1 MANYITS
8 SGFSD
13 LNGTMVAE
21 NDNVSSYYSTN
32 LQMNGSVLNTGG
44 TGLDFNV
51 SFATRPTRVYHI
63 NSNISGNGFSGSA
76 NNNGPEAD
84 QQTWEATAT
93 IGEEAATQKAC

>member
-1 MANYITS
+1 MANYNTT

-13 LNGTMVAE
+13 LNGTMVAA
-21 NDNVSSYYSTN
+21 NDNVTSYNSNN
-32 LQMNGSVLNTGG
+32 LGPGSVRNTGG

-51 SFATRPTRVYHI
+51 SFATRPPRVYHI

>member
-13 LNGTMVAE
+13 LNGTMVAA
-21 NDNVSSYYSTN
+21 NDNVSSYTSTT
-32 LQMNGSVLNTGG
+32 LGAGSVQNTGG
-44 TGLDFNV
+44 SGLDFNV